1 MEEKTSDKGKVN
13 SSKTE
18 TTPSQPATPSQTTK
32 PSQST
37 TPSKPV
43 HTHSYSSSV
52 TKTATCTTN
61 GIKTYK
67 CSCGD
72 SYTESIPAKEHNF
85 LHFTLENRA
94 TCTQSGTDVYRCIIC
109 GYKETRVTPATGHYL
124 MDDFDTVT
132 INTCTQD
139 GLRVVKRCSWCDYKE
154 TEIIPAGHRF
164 VVDGR
169 CTSCGMEVQ

>member
-1 MEEKTSDKGKVN
+1 MWTWNGNISLKNKKESNKSETTVLEEKTSDKGKVN

-18 TTPSQPATPSQTTK
+18 
-32 PSQST
+32 
-37 TPSKPV
+37 
-43 HTHSYSSSV
+43 
-52 TKTATCTTN
+52 
-61 GIKTYK
+61 TYK

-85 LHFTLENRA
+85 LNFTVENRA
-94 TCTQSGTDVYRCIIC
+94 TCTQD
-109 GYKETRVTPATGHYL
+109 GH
-124 MDDFDTVT
+124 
-132 INTCTQD
+132 
-139 GLRVVKRCSWCDYKE
+139 RVVKRCLWCDYKE

>member
-1 MEEKTSDKGKVN
+1 M
-13 SSKTE
+13 
-18 TTPSQPATPSQTTK
+18 
-32 PSQST
+32 
-37 TPSKPV
+37 
-43 HTHSYSSSV
+43 

-85 LHFTLENRA
+85 LNFTVENRA
-94 TCTQSGTDVYRCIIC
+94 
-109 GYKETRVTPATGHYL
+109 
-124 MDDFDTVT
+124 
-132 INTCTQD
+132 TCTQD
-139 GLRVVKRCSWCDYKE
+139 GLRVVKRCLWCDYKE